1 MHRFGP
7 FEKIGFIDPYVVN
20 ARNFREETAEAEK
33 KLYTFLVKQR
43 NKEIIYFPYLF
54 G

>member
-20 ARNFREETAEAEK
+20 AKNFREENGGSGE
-33 KLYTFLVKQR
+33 
-43 NKEIIYFPYLF
+43 EIVHVS
-54 G
+54 GETT